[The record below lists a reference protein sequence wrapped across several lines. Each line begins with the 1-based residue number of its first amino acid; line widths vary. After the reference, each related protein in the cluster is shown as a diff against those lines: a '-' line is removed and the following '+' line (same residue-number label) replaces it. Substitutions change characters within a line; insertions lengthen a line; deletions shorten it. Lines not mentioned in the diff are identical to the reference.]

1 MKRLRLAIAA
11 IAMLGVGAAMARAAD
26 TVTVGAIYRLTG
38 IAAGSDARAAIE
50 TAEDIVNSPHPGLET
65 VSLGAGQGLPNLG
78 GAKIAVTFGDD
89 LGNVSVAQAQALRLI
104 GKERVA
110 ALIGAGASGP
120 TLAASAVAE
129 RRGVPF
135 LVPDAAAPDIT
146 GRGFKF
152 LFRTTPLG
160 TDLAKD
166 YMRFLAELKA
176 GGTNID
182 TVGLLYASDDRGK
195 AEAALLRD
203 AAKAAGLTIAPE
215 LGYGPGGMDAPVIVA
230 ALKHANP
237 DALIAIGD
245 APDARLLVTTMNT
258 VGYKPPVLIG
268 DDFGFSDPSFVTS
281 TGNLAQGLIDRS
293 VWSPGKPGSATAIA
307 NALFKAKSGR
317 DLDDAS
323 ARVVQGF
330 LVLADAINR
339 AGSTDPAAIQKAL
352 RDTDLKPGQLIVGYD
367 GVKFDDNGQ
376 NMLAATYL
384 TQLQGKQYVAVWPT
398 ESTDGKLALPYKG
411 WQ

>member
-1 MKRLRLAIAA
+1 MKGLRPTMLAIAA
-11 IAMLGVGAAMARAAD
+11 LGLSAAMARAAD

-38 IAAGSDARAAIE
+38 AAASSNSRAAID
-50 TAEDIVNSPHPGLET
+50 TAAEIVNSPHPGLET
-65 VSLGAGQGLPNLG
+65 LPLGAGQGLPNLG
-78 GAKIAVTFGDD
+78 GAKIAVSFGDD

-104 GKERVA
+104 GRERVA

-120 TLAASAVAE
+120 TMGASAVAE

-135 LVPDAAAPDIT
+135 LVPDAETSDIT

-160 TDLAKD
+160 ADFANE

-176 GGTNID
+176 GGTKIE
-182 TVGLLYASDDRGK
+182 TIGLLYEWDDPGK
-195 AEAALLRD
+195 AKAALLRD
-203 AAKAAGLTIAPE
+203 AAKAAGFTIAPE
-215 LGYGPGGMDAPVIVA
+215 LGYGPGGTNLSVVVPAV
-230 ALKHANP
+230 KSANP

-245 APDARLLVTTMNT
+245 ATDARLLVTTMNT
-258 VGYKPPVLIG
+258 LGYKPPVLIG
-268 DDFGFSDPSFVTS
+268 DDFGFSDPGFVTS

-293 VWSPGKPGSATAIA
+293 IWSLGKPGSAAAIA
-307 NALFKAKSGR
+307 NGLYKAKSGR

-323 ARVVQGF
+323 ARVLQGF

-339 AGSTDPAAIQKAL
+339 AGSTDPAAIRTAL
-352 RDTDLKPGQLIVGYD
+352 RDTDLKPGQVIVGYD

-376 NMLAATYL
+376 NALAATYL
-384 TQLQGKQYVAVWPT
+384 TQLQGKQYVPVWPA
-398 ESTDGKLALPYKG
+398 ESTDGKLVLPYKG